1 MLETCVLT
9 HIRAFYH
16 FKMLLLAEVIGRGTL
31 WRALR
36 HYPFKS
42 YKHTSAADWI
52 LQCCWHNTRHTYRC
66 LKMEVSSV
74 FFAIFEPK
82 SVREW
87 CLVGEAWRRHLGTTR
102 DTALLPAGSRHVL
115 NRWVLLCLHRAL
127 PCLYEQGDKLPRPGG
142 RCTLY
147 IHIIV

>member
-1 MLETCVLT
+1 MPPLFLVLSATWIVYNHGCLTSVMVWNFIFVMLETCALT
-9 HIRAFYH
+9 HIRALYH

-66 LKMEVSSV
+66 LKMEESSV

-102 DTALLPAGSRHVL
+102 DTALLSAGSRLVL
-115 NRWVLLCLHRAL
+115 NR
-127 PCLYEQGDKLPRPGG
+127 
-142 RCTLY
+142 
-147 IHIIV
+147 